1 MALSYGSCVL
11 FLNSVLFSSFI
22 HAAPCTFSSLLLTIA
37 QESMVCT
44 HHILFMHFPEVRDLE
59 GLPTFCPH
67 KWCHREH
74 LHTCALVG
82 PGPGFLMIVA
92 GVELLGHRTHTNRF
106 HQYHQITL
114 PNGWSTLHSCPAVR
128 KGSCFCIS
136 LTARSMIQCSNLPI

>member
-92 GVELLGHRTHTNRF
+92 GSGIAGSQDTYKQVSSISSDYSPEWLLHF
-106 HQYHQITL
+106 TL
-114 PNGWSTLHSCPAVR
+114 LSSSA
-128 KGSCFCIS
+128 
-136 LTARSMIQCSNLPI
+136 

>member
-22 HAAPCTFSSLLLTIA
+22 HASPCTFSSLLLTIA

-92 GVELLGHRTHTNRF
+92 GSGIAGSQDT
-106 HQYHQITL
+106 YKQI
-114 PNGWSTLHSCPAVR
+114 SS
-128 KGSCFCIS
+128 IS
-136 LTARSMIQCSNLPI
+136 SDYSPEWL